1 MSFVRIRPIAS
12 SALVA
17 LLCFAGSYTP
27 GRLDPT
33 RLAVAQEA
41 AQEVAQ
47 QVAQDGAQQAAQD
60 GAPGSQAPARER
72 GKVPARELAPK
83 PAGES
88 TASNSLPSGAFEIPF
103 EKYTLDNGLE
113 VILHRDPSLPRVAV
127 NIWYHVGPANEPPGR
142 SGFAHLF
149 EHLMF
154 EGSKYAGRQF
164 DTLIEAAGGT
174 NVNGTTSFDR
184 TNYFETVPSE
194 QLELVLWLESDRM
207 GFMIDAL
214 TPERLEVQRGV
225 VLNERRQSYEN
236 RPYGP
241 SELTLYD
248 TFFPPGHPYHGNVI
262 GSIDDLN
269 HASFDDVKAF
279 FDAYYAPSNATLT
292 LAGDIDP
299 ERAKQMIERYFGPL
313 RKRPKPERRLLVTPP
328 RKEPVR
334 LEVPE
339 AVSLA
344 KVTTAWLVPPAFGPE
359 EPGLELA
366 SHILGSGKASRLY
379 QELVVTGLATQVEAW
394 LDDNQYGGVLA
405 LEVMVASGVP
415 VARVERVLEASLAKL
430 ASTGPTSAELVRAK
444 KGIVVELSSSLQL
457 LNGGSGDAGRAGVLQ
472 KLNHYLG
479 DPGRLPSEMQR
490 LSAVDAGEVQRMV
503 EAHLTPAQ
511 RLTVVTLPKAA
522 PETKGVQSEKNTA
535 EKKQA
540 ESKGEKGKAP

>member
-1 MSFVRIRPIAS
+1 MSFARVGPTAS
-12 SALVA
+12 GT
-17 LLCFAGSYTP
+17 LLAMLAFVGSFTP
-27 GRLDPT
+27 GSAAPVRT
-33 RLAVAQEA
+33 GVAPAA
-41 AQEVAQ
+41 AQEIK
-47 QVAQDGAQQAAQD
+47 
-60 GAPGSQAPARER
+60 PSPT
-72 GKVPARELAPK
+72 PK
-83 PAGES
+83 
-88 TASNSLPSGAFEIPF
+88 SGFEIPF

-127 NIWYHVGPANEPPGR
+127 NVWYHVGPANEPPGR

-164 DTLIEAAGGT
+164 DTLIEGAGGT

-207 GFMIDAL
+207 GFMIDTL
-214 TPERLEVQRGV
+214 TPDRLEVQRGV

-269 HASFDDVKAF
+269 RATLDDVKAF
-279 FDAYYAPSNATLT
+279 FDAYYAPSNATVT
-292 LAGDIDP
+292 LAGDFEP
-299 ERAKQMIERYFGPL
+299 ERAKQWITKYFGPL
-313 RKRPKPERRLLVTPP
+313 RKRPKPERRQLVTPP
-328 RKEPVR
+328 RTQPVR

-339 AVSLA
+339 SVSLT
-344 KVTTAWLVPPAFGPE
+344 KVTMAWLVPPAFGPE

-379 QELVVTGLATQVEAW
+379 QELVVTELATQVDSW
-394 LDDNQYGGVLA
+394 LDDNEYGGVLA
-405 LEVMVASGVP
+405 LDAMVPSGVP
-415 VARVERVLEASLAKL
+415 VERVEKALEASVAKL

-444 KGIVVELSSSLQL
+444 KGIVVDLSSSLQL
-457 LNGGSGDAGRAGVLQ
+457 LNGGSGDAGRAGILQ

-479 DPGRLPSEMQR
+479 DPGRLPSEMLR
-490 LSAVDAGEVQRMV
+490 LSSVEASEVQHQV
-503 EAHLTPAQ
+503 QSHLTPQQ
-511 RLTVVTLPKAA
+511 RVTVVTVAKAA
-522 PETKGVQSEKNTA
+522 ETEVKSGKL
-535 EKKQA
+535 
-540 ESKGEKGKAP
+540 EKGKAP

>member
-1 MSFVRIRPIAS
+1 MSFARVGPTAS
-12 SALVA
+12 GA
-17 LLCFAGSYTP
+17 LLALLAFVGSFTP
-27 GRLDPT
+27 GN
-33 RLAVAQEA
+33 VAPIQNGVTPAA
-41 AQEVAQ
+41 AQELKPGPAI
-47 QVAQDGAQQAAQD
+47 
-60 GAPGSQAPARER
+60 APR
-72 GKVPARELAPK
+72 
-83 PAGES
+83 AGTIPPRTD
-88 TASNSLPSGAFEIPF
+88 TASPTSKSGFEIPF

-113 VILHRDPSLPRVAV
+113 VILHRDSSLPRVAV
-127 NIWYHVGPANEPPGR
+127 NVWYHVGPANEPPGR

-164 DTLIEAAGGT
+164 DTLIEGAGGT

-214 TPERLEVQRGV
+214 TPDRLEVQRGV

-269 HASFDDVKAF
+269 RATLDDVKAF
-279 FDAYYAPSNATLT
+279 FDAYYAPSNATVT
-292 LAGDIDP
+292 LAGDFEP
-299 ERAKQMIERYFGPL
+299 ERARQWITKYFAPL
-313 RKRPKPERRLLVTPP
+313 RKRPKPERRQLVTPP
-328 RKEPVR
+328 RTQPVR

-339 AVSLA
+339 SVSLT
-344 KVTTAWLVPPAFGPE
+344 KVTMAWLVPPAFGPE

-379 QELVVTGLATQVEAW
+379 QELVVTELATQVDSW
-394 LDDNQYGGVLA
+394 LDDNEYAGVLA
-405 LEVMVASGVP
+405 LDAMVPSGVP
-415 VARVERVLEASLAKL
+415 VERVEKALEASVAKL
-430 ASTGPTSAELVRAK
+430 ASTGPTNAELVRAK
-444 KGIVVELSSSLQL
+444 KGIVVDLSSSLQL
-457 LNGGSGDAGRAGVLQ
+457 LNGGSGDAGRAGILQ

-479 DPGRLPSEMQR
+479 DPGRLPSEMLR
-490 LSAVDAGEVQRMV
+490 LSSVEASEVQHQV
-503 EAHLTPAQ
+503 QVHLTPQQ
-511 RLTVVTLPKAA
+511 RVTVVTVAKA
-522 PETKGVQSEKNTA
+522 PETAAKSGKL
-535 EKKQA
+535 
-540 ESKGEKGKAP
+540 EKGKAP

>member
-1 MSFVRIRPIAS
+1 MSFARVGPMTSGALFALLAFVGRLSPGNIAS
-12 SALVA
+12 
-17 LLCFAGSYTP
+17 
-27 GRLDPT
+27 
-33 RLAVAQEA
+33 AQRGLSPAA
-41 AQEVAQ
+41 AQEIT
-47 QVAQDGAQQAAQD
+47 
-60 GAPGSQAPARER
+60 
-72 GKVPARELAPK
+72 
-83 PAGES
+83 AGP
-88 TASNSLPSGAFEIPF
+88 TPSSAFEIPF

-113 VILHRDPSLPRVAV
+113 VILHRDPSLPRVAL
-127 NIWYHVGPANEPPGR
+127 NLWYHVGPANEPPGR

-164 DTLIEAAGGT
+164 DTKIEAAGGT

-214 TPERLEVQRGV
+214 TPDRLEVQRGV

-248 TFFPPGHPYHGNVI
+248 SFFPAGHPYHGNVI

-269 HASFDDVKAF
+269 RASFADVKAF

-292 LAGDIDP
+292 LAGDIEP
-299 ERAKQMIERYFGPL
+299 ERAKQLIEKYFGPL
-313 RKRPKPERRLLVTPP
+313 RKRPKPERRKLSTPP
-328 RKEPVR
+328 RKEPLR

-339 AVSLA
+339 SVSLS
-344 KVTTAWLVPPAFGPE
+344 KVTMAWLVPPAFGPE

-366 SHILGSGKASRLY
+366 SRILGSGKASRLY
-379 QELVVTGLATQVEAW
+379 QELVVTELATQVEAW
-394 LDDNQYGGVLA
+394 LDDNEFAGVLA
-405 LEVMVASGVP
+405 LEAMVPSGVS
-415 VARVERVLEASLAKL
+415 VERVEKALQESVAKL
-430 ASTGPTSAELVRAK
+430 ASSGPTSAELVRAK
-444 KGIVVELSSSLQL
+444 KGIVVDLSSSLQL
-457 LNGGSGDAGRAGVLQ
+457 LNGGSGDAGRAGILQ

-490 LSAVDAGEVQRMV
+490 LSAVEPSEVQRQV
-503 EAHLTPAQ
+503 QAYLTPQQ
-511 RLTVVTLPKAA
+511 RLTVVTVAKAA
-522 PETKGVQSEKNTA
+522 PEAAAKG
-535 EKKQA
+535 
-540 ESKGEKGKAP
+540 SKAEKGKAP